1 MEAVRRYAQFNIIQA
16 GDGWDAAFSSP
27 EDAIVKKMEFFRAG
41 GSDKHLRD
49 IAGVVKTS
57 GSEIDRVYIDRWATT
72 FMALHELGSTRY
84 SQALPRGVSPTALG
98 VRLSGY
104 ATTTACFLTNPG
116 SNSMPRPGPVGT
128 VTTPPSVFSDD
139 VLHSNGTSSLK
150 PLNSWYGPA
159 LGIADT
165 K

>member
-1 MEAVRRYAQFNIIQA
+1 MEQSDLLYFVISALERLGAGSFRRKV
-16 GDGWDAAFSSP
+16 SMS
-27 EDAIVKKMEFFRAG
+27 
-41 GSDKHLRD
+41 
-49 IAGVVKTS
+49 VKTTPWRPFA
-57 GSEIDRVYIDRWATT
+57 GTHGIDRWATT
-72 FMALHELGSTRY
+72 FVALHELGSTRY

-104 ATTTACFLTNPG
+104 AITTACFLTNPG

-128 VTTPPSVFSDD
+128 VTTPSSVFSDD